1 MATIIDSLIVTLGL
15 DNTEYNKKAKEA
27 ESSQNKFRDTTKKN
41 GYDIGSSLLRIG
53 KAASALFLGFES
65 VKGAINAFA
74 GLIVNNANLGRFAAN
89 VGQGAHEL
97 NTWGMAVEL
106 AGGNAKDAQADIQ
119 NLQSSITALKAT
131 GEVSPLLLL
140 FQRLGV
146 AIYDA
151 QGKTRNLVEI
161 YKDAGDKLKAYNR
174 ADAAALARGAG
185 ISDSTLNL
193 ILAEGKE
200 RERLLRLAEANNKVN
215 EQSIKDAEKLQ
226 EEWREIGQDITDVG
240 NIISNFLAPKIISLF
255 NLIKNHGKTIATTVF
270 EGVKAFATGGLG
282 GALGLAGLL
291 ATQKAQAAQI
301 ARAKA
306 QADAKAKADA
316 ARRGTIVRPPDASLN
331 LSGTRAPGNNAS
343 NNNPGDLR
351 FAGQAGATPGHNGFA
366 SFPTLAAGIAAAN
379 RQLDLFA
386 KRGINTIDSIAEK
399 WAPPSENDTEG
410 YKKGLEKFLG
420 KGRNEPLSADDR
432 QKLLQGIFNREG
444 VNKVA
449 PGDIAKVFAP
459 NANAAAVA
467 DFATNR
473 TPTGAGTGGGSH
485 TSSTSVSIDSI
496 TVNTQA
502 TDADGIA
509 AELPGSLKRKG
520 VVSQADTGMT

>member
-15 DNTEYNKKAKEA
+15 DNTDYKRKAKES
-27 ESSQNKFRDTTKKN
+27 EGEQNKFRDQTKKN
-41 GYDIGSSLLRIG
+41 GYDISSTLLRVG
-53 KAASALFLGFES
+53 KAASALFLGFEG

-89 VGQGAHEL
+89 VGQSAHEI

-151 QGKTRNLVEI
+151 QGKTRNLVDI

-185 ISDSTLNL
+185 LSDSTLNL
-193 ILAEGKE
+193 ILQEGKE
-200 RERLLRLAEANNKVN
+200 RDRLITQAEKNNKVT
-215 EQSIKDAEKLQ
+215 EQSVKDAEKLQ

-240 NIISNFLAPKIISLF
+240 NIISNFLAPKILALF
-255 NLIKNHGKTIATTVF
+255 NMIKNHGKTIAGTALAAV
-270 EGVKAFATGGLG
+270 TGQLPQKVAQVGFL
-282 GALGLAGLL
+282 AL
-291 ATQKAQAAQI
+291 AQRAVEYNK
-301 ARAKA
+301 AKA
-306 QADAKAKADA
+306 AAAAKAKADADA
-316 ARRGTIVRPPDASLN
+316 ARRGTISRGAVV
-331 LSGTRAPGNNAS
+331 APTSPATPTTNEG

-351 FAGQAGATPGHNGFA
+351 FAGQAGASRGHGGFA
-366 SFPTLAAGIAAAN
+366 AFPTLAAGIAAAN

-386 KRGINTIDSIAEK
+386 KRGLNTIDSIISK
-399 WAPPSENDTEG
+399 WAPESENDTEG
-410 YKKGLEKFLG
+410 YKKGLEKYLG
-420 KGRNEPLSADDR
+420 KGRNAPLSAADR
-432 QKLLQGIFNREG
+432 QKLLQGIFSKEG
-444 VNKVA
+444 VNKVN
-449 PGDIAKVFAP
+449 PGDIAKILAP

-467 DFATNR
+467 NFATSQ
-473 TPTGAGTGGGSH
+473 TPTGANTGGGNR
-485 TSSTSVSIDSI
+485 TSSTSVAIDKI
-496 TVNTQA
+496 EVHTQA

-520 VVSQADTGMT
+520 VVSQADTGLT